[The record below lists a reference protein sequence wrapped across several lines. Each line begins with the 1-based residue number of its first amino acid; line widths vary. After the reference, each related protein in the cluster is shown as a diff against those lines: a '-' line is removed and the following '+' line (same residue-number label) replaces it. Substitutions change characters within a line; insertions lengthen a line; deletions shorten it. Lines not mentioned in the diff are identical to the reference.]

1 VKNAKGVLE
10 HGVPFPSQYP
20 VLPALC
26 AQQVE
31 TLDHLSYVSNFQ
43 ALLQLLNTLNPWKNG
58 GALSENGL
66 SEFVGR
72 VSML

>member
-1 VKNAKGVLE
+1 VAYATLRIVR
-10 HGVPFPSQYP
+10 
-20 VLPALC
+20 LC

-43 ALLQLLNTLNPWKNG
+43 ALLRLLNTLNPWKNG